1 MTRFYVKCLLS
12 ALVVVAASN
21 AWAATPEESY
31 VASRDRHI
39 EALKKLEKA
48 SEEAR
53 TKAYESAMADL
64 DKQMQPI
71 IGPFKM
77 KGVPETGKLSLGALS
92 DGDQGYGMLDG
103 LSYFNETTGMN
114 VLVTTPDLFKRWLTA
129 EKREKVPQTPEAAV
143 KTEDFYTQAISSDAA
158 VLRYGDIPVT
168 KPANATSAYAML
180 VATTQDAVPH
190 MPDAMYIAVLQDK
203 RVVIINAN
211 TDSKK
216 NAIPVCEKIMKDFE
230 KARDAKAA
238 ARQKSGKKQSEK
250 EFDAENK
257 AEEATSLKFRQCY
270 ADKLKDAAFLK
281 PIQAQAQAIV
291 DSLPAN

>member
-1 MTRFYVKCLLS
+1 MTKLYVKCLLS
-12 ALVVVAASN
+12 ALVVVAVSN
-21 AWAATPEESY
+21 AWAATPEENY
-31 VASRDRHI
+31 IASRDRHI

-48 SEEAR
+48 SDEVQ
-53 TKAYESAMADL
+53 TKAYENAIADL
-64 DKQMQPI
+64 DKQMQAI

-103 LSYFNETTGMN
+103 LSYFNESTGTN
-114 VLVTTPDLFKRWLTA
+114 VLVTTPDLFKRWLIA
-129 EKREKVPQTPEAAV
+129 EKPQNVSQTPEEAV

-158 VLRYGDIPVT
+158 VLRYGDIPLT

-180 VATTQDAVPH
+180 VATTQDAVPLV
-190 MPDAMYIAVLQDK
+190 PDAMYIAVLQDK
-203 RVVIINAN
+203 RVIIVNAN

-230 KARDAKAA
+230 KARDAKVA
-238 ARQKSGKKQSEK
+238 ARQKSGKKQTEK

-257 AEEATSLKFRQCY
+257 AEEASSLKFRQCY

-281 PIQAQAQAIV
+281 PLQAQAQAIV
-291 DSLPAN
+291 DSLPAK